1 MRKFDPKVQH
11 LKYKVL
17 REVARVAWQDQLLEK
32 MPDIPKIIV
41 PTDTATMRCCVYKER
56 AIVTERIKLAL
67 GGDQSNPNVI
77 EVIDIACDECPIGG
91 IFVTP
96 ACRGCLVHRC
106 KEVCP
111 KDAIQIIDHKAVVD
125 KSKCIECGK
134 CTQACPYGAIIA
146 QKRPCVNS
154 CKVKAI
160 TVGEDKKA
168 VIDNGKCISCGACVY
183 QCPFGAIV
191 DKSLIMDCIDILKKS
206 ENNTKYHV
214 YAVIAPSIV
223 SQFKYAKI
231 EQVVTGMRKLGF
243 HQVVEEGLVGDLFDA
258 GCTWFPP
265 SAGSNQAINMGA
277 MTENEAMISTQARNF
292 PGRNGSPKAIMYL
305 ASASTVAASA
315 IEGCIADPRPY
326 LEGVR

>member
-1 MRKFDPKVQH
+1 MPESKRIFDTAVQK
-11 LKYKVL
+11 LKYDVL
-17 REVARVAWQDQLLEK
+17 KAIIRNEYEHCYDNIYI
-32 MPDIPKIIV
+32 DIPKEIS
-41 PTDTATMRCCVYKER
+41 PGPKATMRCCIFKER
-56 AIVTERIKLAL
+56 AIVQERIKLAQ
-67 GGDQSNPNVI
+67 GGDKNNPNVV

-96 ACRGCLVHRC
+96 ACRGCIVHRC
-106 KEVCP
+106 QEACP

-134 CTQACPYGAIIA
+134 CTQACPYGAIIH
-146 QKRPCVNS
+146 QKRPCVTS

-160 TVGEDKKA
+160 SVGEDKKA
-168 VIDNGKCISCGACVY
+168 VIDNKKCISCGACVY

-191 DKSLIMDCIDILKKS
+191 DKSLVLDAIKILKES

-243 HQVVEEGLVGDLFDA
+243 HQIVEAAL
-258 GCTWFPP
+258 
-265 SAGSNQAINMGA
+265 GA
-277 MTENEAMISTQARNF
+277 DIT
-292 PGRNGSPKAIMYL
+292 L
-305 ASASTVAASA
+305 
-315 IEGCIADPRPY
+315 
-326 LEGVR
+326 